1 MPPWVASVPR
11 AFPCSRAKAID
22 RVAASFR
29 CPRAVHPLRTRCAST
44 HVSPTAINYRPN
56 VPPRNQELYNAL
68 SGLNGAAEQYVNL
81 SRLQL
86 ALRGLAVEN
95 AVTRVAV
102 LGLNSQIGAQRLARL
117 LIADPLA
124 DDAYWEREL
133 ENNPEEGAVLLRFGD
148 ENDAHAPSPL
158 CKILS
163 IPSRVLG
170 KNNIEI
176 LVSTLNVN
184 APSSAAASA
193 TESSKDAVLVPKLQA
208 TSARGTPVPYPVHK
222 TLVLGEGMDSAVTF
236 GRFASVSF
244 EEAGNM
250 VKVAIELP
258 APSTASETAGD
269 SASTVSINTA
279 VGTKGLDAIRASV
292 ANSMDYERKWFA
304 SGLPALSHWLVSD
317 LQPADPIKPAQ
328 KALISSLLDDIE
340 ATITKEDAY
349 QLQLLAST
357 TTPEQ
362 LNTEMIKALEEWA
375 EKSHRELRDSLD
387 EAFAGKNWRKLGWW
401 KLFWRVDDVSMI
413 TEEIIARRWLVSAE
427 KDAVYL
433 AGRMKQ
439 AGFPDEVRPL
449 PGYSDADTYFKAPTD
464 ASGHDVSIIDI
475 KETAL
480 STAANPPTPW
490 PALLSST
497 RTMLLATTLPPLQA
511 LAQRLILTTLSTT
524 SLSAA
529 LSALLYV
536 SISTVSLFEAS
547 SLAALGLTFSLRRM
561 QKVWEDAREAWNVEV
576 REEGRQALKRTE
588 GFVRTIINGG
598 GPGAVIEDEGVEER
612 KQAREAVAKV
622 REALLKLSKE

>member
-11 AFPCSRAKAID
+11 AIACSRAKAID

-29 CPRAVHPLRTRCAST
+29 CRRAVHPLRTRSAST
-44 HVSPTAINYRPN
+44 YVSPTAINYRPN

-68 SGLNGAAEQYVNL
+68 SGLNGAAEQYANL
-81 SRLQL
+81 GRLQL

-102 LGLNSQIGAQRLARL
+102 LGLNSQVGAQRLAKL
-117 LIADPLA
+117 LVADPLA
-124 DDAYWEREL
+124 DKAGWEREL
-133 ENNPEEGAVLLRFGD
+133 EKSPEEGAVLLRFGD

-158 CKILS
+158 YKILS
-163 IPSRVLG
+163 VPSRVLG
-170 KNNIEI
+170 TNNLEI

-193 TESSKDAVLVPKLQA
+193 TESSRDAVLVPKLQA

-222 TLVLGEGMDSAVTF
+222 TLVLGEGLDSAITY
-236 GRFASVSF
+236 GQFASDF
-244 EEAGNM
+244 TEEAGSM

-258 APSTASETAGD
+258 APSTAPEAAED
-269 SASTVSINTA
+269 SASSVPINT
-279 VGTKGLDAIRASV
+279 VIGTKGLDAFRTSV
-292 ANSMDYERKWFA
+292 ANSITYERNWFA
-304 SGLPALSHWLVSD
+304 SGLPTLSKWLVSD
-317 LQPADPIKPAQ
+317 LQPADPIKPTQ
-328 KALISSLLDDIE
+328 KALISSLLDDVE
-340 ATITKEDAY
+340 ATITKEDAQ

-362 LNTEMIKALEEWA
+362 LNAEMIKNLEEWA

-427 KDAVYL
+427 SDAVYL

-439 AGFPDEVRPL
+439 AGFPDEVRSL
-449 PGYSDADTYFKAPTD
+449 PGYAEADTYVKAPAD
-464 ASGHDVSIIDI
+464 ASGHDVSII
-475 KETAL
+475 ENHATAL
-480 STAANPPTPW
+480 STVVNPPTPW

-497 RTMLLATTLPPLQA
+497 RTTLLATTLPPLQA

-536 SISTVSLFEAS
+536 SVSTVSVFEAS
-547 SLAALGLTFSLRRM
+547 SLAALGLTFSLKRM
-561 QKVWEDAREAWNVEV
+561 QKVWEDAREAWKVEV

-588 GFVRTIINGG
+588 GFVRNIINGR
-598 GPGAVIEDEGVEER
+598 GPGAVVEDEGVEER
-612 KQAREAVAKV
+612 KKAREAVAKV
-622 REALLKLSKE
+622 REALLKMSKE